1 MSESTS
7 VMDYINSLNMLFSQL
22 TVSNYTIAENERVK
36 LLLQSLLDS
45 YDQLVINIT
54 NNNIA
59 DNLAFNDVTDAIL
72 EEESRRKNKEDR
84 STSSR

>member
-1 MSESTS
+1 MS
-7 VMDYINSLNMLFSQL
+7 VMDYINNLNMLFSQL